1 MNTRTRTDWDLAGIA
16 SVGALL
22 VGDLA
27 LLGWRSDI
35 EGLKRVVP
43 GYDAMS
49 PLAALSLAIA
59 GLSLWLVRD
68 TKRRWSARIGR
79 GYGAL
84 IASAGVVSLVAAL
97 AKPGRGLEML
107 WFTDRL
113 DDAAAGRMTPVTALA
128 IALVGASVALFG
140 VTTQR
145 GKKPS
150 QILALAAT
158 LLPLIALAGAARDSQ
173 TIYRSSMASSS
184 SAFFALFAL
193 GVFVARPRP
202 AGEAVSFRRKPGIAQ
217 ASLEDVELR
226 GVVEDVIGE
235 LQDETALRALEWR
248 IGRLPVVGADA
259 AMVRGVLTH
268 LIGGAVRRTAS
279 TVDALIE
286 IGAAPGPKGEVVLFV
301 RDNGAASDAAAGDPA
316 AAREIAERH
325 GGRFWSEAG
334 AGRGSSYCFAVPE
347 RPAAAAR
354 AS

>member
-1 MNTRTRTDWDLAGIA
+1 MKTHKRTEWDPAGVA

-22 VGDLA
+22 LGDLV
-27 LLGWRSDI
+27 LVGWRSDI

-49 PLAALSLAIA
+49 PLAALALAVA

-68 TKRRWSARIGR
+68 TKRRWSPIIGR

-84 IASAGVVSLVAAL
+84 IASAGAVSLVAAL
-97 AKPGRGLEML
+97 AKPDRALDRL
-107 WFTDRL
+107 WFTASL
-113 DDAAAGRMTPVTALA
+113 DDAAEGRITPVAALA
-128 IALVGASVALFG
+128 ILLVGASLALFG

-150 QILALAAT
+150 QILALGAT
-158 LLPLIALAGAARDSQ
+158 LLPLIALAGAAPDSQ
-173 TIYRSSMASSS
+173 TLYRSSMASSS

-193 GVFVARPRP
+193 GIFVARPRL
-202 AGEAVSFRRKPGIAQ
+202 AGEAVSFRPRPGVAG
-217 ASLEDVELR
+217 ASLADVELR
-226 GVVEDVIGE
+226 GIVEDVIGE

-248 IGRLPVVGADA
+248 IGRLPVAGGDP
-259 AMVRGVLTH
+259 AMVRDALKH
-268 LIGGAVRRTAS
+268 LIGGAVRRTAG
-279 TVDALIE
+279 TIDALIE
-286 IGAAPGPKGEVVLFV
+286 IGAAPGPQGEVILFV
-301 RDNGAASDAAAGDPA
+301 RDNGTASDAATGDPA
-316 AAREIAERH
+316 AAREIVERH

-334 AGRGSSYCFAVPE
+334 AGRGSSYCFALAE